1 MNPQKSDP
9 VSLYFVAAPF
19 LIFGTFALAR
29 MITAPLEGRVLLS
42 STALGLLIGFGL
54 LRRWRTARWSA
65 LALCV
70 ITICVMP
77 ISVIAVLAFD
87 SMTTGPDYFIRIAF
101 DSKPLAI
108 AAGMAYFIIAAWQ
121 IHILNR
127 SDVRALFL
135 RRESE
140 PALT

>member
-1 MNPQKSDP
+1 MNPQKSDS

-19 LIFGTFALAR
+19 LIFGTLALAR

-54 LRRWRTARWSA
+54 LRHWRTARWSA

-70 ITICVMP
+70 ITVCVMP
-77 ISVIAVLAFD
+77 ISVIAAFTFD
-87 SMTTGPDYFIRIAF
+87 SMMTGPDYFIRMAF

-108 AAGMAYFIIAAWQ
+108 AAGMVYFAVAAWQ

-127 SDVRALFL
+127 PDIRALFL
-135 RRESE
+135 SRESE